1 MCKKGFLIIF
11 LFFGYCSFSQSLK
24 KAEKMEVNYQ
34 NCLDNGIDMLGC
46 SNDYYKQMDNLLNEV
61 YKKAKLKMSSSEI
74 EKLKTEQLNWLKK
87 RDLYF
92 KKAYIEAK
100 DEADGLGSD
109 DLQMVFVDKKTE
121 YVKDRVVFLIKKYK
135 V

>member
-1 MCKKGFLIIF
+1 
-11 LFFGYCSFSQSLK
+11 
-24 KAEKMEVNYQ
+24 MEVNYQ